1 MKSLQQIQF
10 ILLVVLIALTA
21 CHSEKVSFQMDIFGQ
36 LKLSSMQ
43 VTADTEPLVTA
54 SRVSAD
60 INDYLITVYA
70 ANGEKLQEWKYAEMP
85 EIFTLK
91 TGAYKLVA
99 HAPEVTGAAFDTPY
113 CASAEKSFEIRQD
126 EITEIGEVKCTLHN
140 VKVTVKYE
148 DKLMALLGDGV
159 KVTVKVGEEKLEYT
173 KDETKSGFFHG
184 KAGNNV
190 VDVVFQGS
198 VEGEPVSITRSYAEI
213 ALGTEL
219 IVTYKYK
226 ESVTGIDPGTGGSF
240 HAPGISVDEKLIAVN
255 ETGAVLPEE
264 DEILDFGK
272 PAIEGDGFDLSQPV
286 TNLNQKV
293 VVNLMAPDGI
303 AHVKVEIA
311 SENETFAGVIQEMFG
326 GPFDLADPGA
336 LEEKLKELGLP
347 VSEQVINQQLV
358 KFDVSQF
365 MPLLKGDF
373 AGIHRFIIEVVDNNN
388 SSVKATLTVDST
400 NAK

>member
-113 CASAEKSFEIRQD
+113 CASAEKSFEIKQD

-148 DKLMALLGDGV
+148 DKLMALLGDNV

-365 MPLLKGDF
+365 MPFLKGDF